1 MIRDKARQRPGREQG
16 HVAGDDQNIPLKAGK
31 LRLCRTDCVPGA
43 ALFLLQGKDHPVC
56 LTRRLN
62 RGGLMADHDN
72 QTAGVEALAGLNNPC
87 QERFPGQ
94 MMQHLG
100 PLGAHA
106 RPLARSQNDNAQGL
120 RLVLVRFSHVS
131 PSNPKEIAA
140 CPFPQSNKR
149 SA

>member
-1 MIRDKARQRPGREQG
+1 
-16 HVAGDDQNIPLKAGK
+16 
-31 LRLCRTDCVPGA
+31 
-43 ALFLLQGKDHPVC
+43 
-56 LTRRLN
+56 LN

-72 QTAGVEALAGLNNPC
+72 QAAGVETLAGLNDAR

-100 PLGAHA
+100 PPGAHA
-106 RPLARSQNDNAQGL
+106 RPLARSQNDDAQGS
-120 RLVLVRFSHVS
+120 RLVLIRFSHVS

-140 CPFPQSNKR
+140 YDRPFPQSNKR